1 MVWSRR
7 IGRAGAAG
15 EPILTNTPT
24 AAPQRS
30 GGKLPNPPSQT
41 WASVR
46 KGTHQRVGVTHRIA
60 PRPSISPVYNSLD
73 LMIDSIVA
81 REVLDSRGTPTVE
94 AEVYLDGGASGRAIV
109 PSGASTGAH
118 EAHELR
124 DGGKRYFGKGVTKAV
139 ENIEER
145 IAPALCGLSSLDQ
158 SAVDAAMNEL
168 DGSDNKSALGAN
180 AILAVSLANAH
191 AAAKALGLPLY
202 RYLGGPMANLLP
214 VPLMNVING
223 GAHASNSLDFQEF
236 MIVPHGA
243 ESFRQALRM
252 GAEVFQTLK
261 GLLKDRGMST
271 AVGDEGGFAP
281 DLGNNEAGD
290 ILIQAIEKAGY
301 KPGEEISLALDV
313 ASTEFYKDGRY
324 AFGGG
329 SYSSAEMVDQLAALV
344 SRYPIVSI
352 EDGLAEDDWEGW
364 SLLTQKLGSTVQLVG
379 DDLFVTNTSRL
390 QQGIERGVANS
401 ILIKVNQIGSLTE
414 TLQAIDLAG
423 RAGYTSVISHRS
435 GATEDVTIADLAVA
449 TRAGQ
454 IKTGSLSRSDR
465 VAKYNQLLRIEDD
478 LGTQAI
484 YAGRDDRGPR
494 GKA

>member
-1 MVWSRR
+1 M
-7 IGRAGAAG
+7 
-15 EPILTNTPT
+15 LD
-24 AAPQRS
+24 
-30 GGKLPNPPSQT
+30 
-41 WASVR
+41 
-46 KGTHQRVGVTHRIA
+46 
-60 PRPSISPVYNSLD
+60 SLD
-73 LMIDSIVA
+73 YVIDSIVA

-94 AEVYLDGGASGRAIV
+94 AEVTLDGGARGRAIV

-124 DGGKRYFGKGVTKAV
+124 DGGREYFGKGVRRAV

-145 IAPALCGLSSLDQ
+145 IAPALCGLNALDQ
-158 SAVDAAMNEL
+158 VAVDTAMNEL

-191 AAAKALGLPLY
+191 AAAAALGLPLY
-202 RYLGGPMANLLP
+202 RYLGGPLANLLP

-223 GAHASNSLDFQEF
+223 GAHASNNLDFQEF
-236 MIVPHGA
+236 MLVPHGA
-243 ESFRQALRM
+243 GSFREALRM
-252 GAEVFQTLK
+252 GAEVFHTLK
-261 GLLKDRGMST
+261 GLLKDQGLST

-281 DLGNNEAGD
+281 DLAGNDAAGE
-290 ILIQAIEKAGY
+290 LLVQAIEKAGY
-301 KPGEEISLALDV
+301 RPGDQISLALDV
-313 ASTEFYKDGRY
+313 ASTEFFQNGRY
-324 AFGGG
+324 SFGGG
-329 SYSSAEMVDQLAALV
+329 SFSSAEMVEQLV
-344 SRYPIVSI
+344 SLVGRYPIVSI

-364 SLLTQKLGSTVQLVG
+364 SLLSERLGSRVQLVG

-390 QQGIERGVANS
+390 QQGIDRGVANS

-435 GATEDVTIADLAVA
+435 GETEDVTIADLAVA

-465 VAKYNQLLRIEDD
+465 VAKYNQLLRIEDE
-478 LGTQAI
+478 LQNQAV
-484 YAGRDDRGPR
+484 YAGSVDRGPR
-494 GKA
+494 GRG